1 MSLKTEITLNKHD
14 VVLFELHFLHFNSQ
28 IVNHF
33 MDQIRKFVTKTV
45 KQQKN

>member
-1 MSLKTEITLNKHD
+1 MSLKIKIILNKHN

-28 IVNHF
+28 IVNYF
-33 MDQIRKFVTKTV
+33 MDQIGNFVTKTV

>member
-1 MSLKTEITLNKHD
+1 MSLKIEITLNKHD
-14 VVLFELHFLHFNSQ
+14 VVLFGLHFLHFDSQ

-33 MDQIRKFVTKTV
+33 IDQIRNFVTKTV